1 MLPTRFSRLCT
12 MPKQP
17 KPKSEVT
24 PKGEKPSLFD
34 MMKGSQ
40 KVVIWIMIITFLL
53 SVVASAF
60 M

>member
-1 MLPTRFSRLCT
+1 MLPTKFSRHCT

-17 KPKSEVT
+17 KPKSELT
-24 PKGEKPSLFD
+24 PKPEKPSLFD
-34 MMKGSQ
+34 LMKGSQ
-40 KVVIWIMIITFLL
+40 KVIIWIMIVTFLL